1 MAKQGWVSIHR
12 SIQDNWLWEEKPFD
26 KKSAWIDLILLA
38 NHKDNKFLLG
48 NELIEV
54 PAGSFV
60 TSEVK
65 LMGRWGWGKS
75 KLRSY
80 LKLLEQEDMI
90 VKKSDRKKTVIE
102 VVKYSVYQKNEEASV
117 PPPDHKQTS
126 SRPVADHKQTTNVP
140 LPDTNNNVNNDN
152 NDNNADNGNNK
163 EIDNTPK
170 GEMIS
175 KPKIDY
181 QKLVNYWNDTCLD
194 LPKVIKLTKNR
205 KQAIRLRLNEFGEDE
220 ILRAID
226 ETAGSDFLCG
236 KVNDFTASF
245 DWILKTANL
254 TKILEGNYKN
264 KKNQNNYEN
273 QESSNPFL
281 NLLQSGELSNDE
293 VNTIF

>member
-1 MAKQGWVSIHR
+1 MAERRMISKTVVDTDLFLDMPPTSQLLYFHLELRADDEGFVLSPKTIQRMIGASNDDFSILIAKNFIIPFESGVVVITH
-12 SIQDNWLWEEKPFD
+12 WLVHNSVRKDRMKATSCSKEKAMLHINSD
-26 KKSAWIDLILLA
+26 RVY
-38 NHKDNKFLLG
+38 
-48 NELIEV
+48 LIEQNATNCQ
-54 PAGSFV
+54 P
-60 TSEVK
+60 
-65 LMGRWGWGKS
+65 
-75 KLRSY
+75 
-80 LKLLEQEDMI
+80 
-90 VKKSDRKKTVIE
+90 SDNQV
-102 VVKYSVYQKNEEASV
+102 
-117 PPPDHKQTS
+117 
-126 SRPVADHKQTTNVP
+126 TTNCQHR
-140 LPDTNNNVNNDN
+140 LGKDRIGEDRLGK
-152 NDNNADNGNNK
+152 DRL
-163 EIDNTPK
+163 DNTSK
-170 GEMIS
+170 DEMIS

-181 QKLVNYWNDTCLD
+181 QKFVNYWNDTCLD